1 MKVSPEQLPLRL
13 SRSFRPWAYTVSHR
27 TLTLRSDG
35 NEAAGETVYVRFLDV
50 LAMQVRHRFHQLTI
64 ATAVDPSAIDR
75 FVEIP
80 DRHSARYLRLTVTDG
95 AHEGF
100 VVCAVLDVTT
110 GPPEP

>member
-64 ATAVDPSAIDR
+64 APGSTGSSRFQTGTAPGTYA
-75 FVEIP
+75 
-80 DRHSARYLRLTVTDG
+80 
-95 AHEGF
+95 
-100 VVCAVLDVTT
+100 
-110 GPPEP
+110 